1 LSLATCIY
9 NHSGIPLV
17 SIDIPSGWDVE
28 KGDIH
33 GIGLAPDML
42 VSLTAPKVSER
53 PEMILFYIL
62 LGFEKSP

>member
-1 LSLATCIY
+1 MCAVFTHSIVSKVALNDSSCKQLFESRMFIS
-9 NHSGIPLV
+9 SGIPLV

-42 VSLTAPKVSER
+42 CP
-53 PEMILFYIL
+53 
-62 LGFEKSP
+62 